1 MVVDAQRTLNIFG
14 YNAGKPDGGVGAK
27 MRTAIKLF
35 QRQNALTVDGLISAE
50 LAERLRAGGRISS
63 SRQWQEQSREAL
75 TMANP
80 RSPVAAAIHSVLL
93 PIEN

>member
-1 MVVDAQRTLNIFG
+1 MVVDAQRTLNTFG

-63 SRQWQEQSREAL
+63 SRQWQGGCSVAVSL
-75 TMANP
+75 NK
-80 RSPVAAAIHSVLL
+80 RSTSVRD
-93 PIEN
+93 